1 MVRVI
6 RLERVPASAATIG
19 VLAALV
25 ATMPFL
31 SLLSLLRRLPL
42 LRRLGGLRVLLVC
55 AAALPLPALA
65 QGVDDLRLRVFL
77 DCPSGGCDR
86 NYLVTELP
94 FALWTQDRLDADIHL
109 LITRIGTASGGGEY
123 TYTLLGQ
130 RRFASR
136 VDTLVGFLPPNTTD
150 ELRRREMAR
159 VIKIGL
165 APFALRLPGGERFS
179 VQYTAPANESAA
191 PALSSL
197 KDPWDFWVYRMRAN
211 GGGNAESRSSSYEVN
226 TNVNASRVTEDL
238 KVSFNAGQ
246 QYRDS
251 RFTLSDGSER
261 RFSLRSADASAR
273 IVKSIDDHWSIGTRA
288 GTAFSEFSNT
298 QASASLDLSAEYNWY
313 RWAEA
318 TSRQLVALVAVGGR
332 YNDYFET
339 SIYGRNSEVLPVG
352 LVVVAGESRQ
362 VWGTI
367 DAQARYT
374 RYLHD
379 TKTYSMNF
387 TGRTN
392 FRLSRGLSLELRGD
406 AAKVNDQLYLPR
418 GDATNDEVLTRQRA
432 LATAYRLSGSV
443 GLSFTFGSIYNTV
456 VNPRM
461 DDMDNR

>member
-1 MVRVI
+1 MTL
-6 RLERVPASAATIG
+6 RLR
-19 VLAALV
+19 
-25 ATMPFL
+25 
-31 SLLSLLRRLPL
+31 LL
-42 LRRLGGLRVLLVC
+42 VLLVC
-55 AAALPLPALA
+55 TLALPVSSPA
-65 QGVDDLRLRVFL
+65 QGTADLRLRVFL

-86 NYLVTELP
+86 DYLITELP

-123 TYTLLGQ
+123 TFTFLGQ
-130 RRFASR
+130 RRFATR
-136 VDTLVGFLPPNTTD
+136 VDTLVSFVPPNSSD
-150 ELRRREMAR
+150 ELRRREVAR

-165 APFALRLPGGERFS
+165 APFALRLPGGERFA
-179 VQYTAPANESAA
+179 VQYTAPANAPAA

-197 KDPWDFWVYRMRAN
+197 DDPWDFWVYRLRLN
-211 GGGNAESRSSSYEVN
+211 GGGNAESRSSAYEVN
-226 TNVNASRVTEDL
+226 ANVNASRVTEVW

-261 RFSLRSADASAR
+261 RFFLRSADASAR
-273 IVKSIDDHWSIGTRA
+273 VVRSVTDHWSVGTRA

-298 QASASLDLSAEYNWY
+298 QASGSLDVSAEYNWY
-313 RWAEA
+313 PWSQA
-318 TSRQLVALVAVGGR
+318 TSRQLIALVAVGGR
-332 YNDYFET
+332 YNDYYAT
-339 SIYGRNSEVLPVG
+339 TIYGRDAELRPVARAVL
-352 LVVVAGESRQ
+352 AGESRQ
-362 VWGTI
+362 VWGTV

-379 TKTYSMNF
+379 TRTYSVSF

-418 GDATNDEVLTRQRA
+418 GDATDDQVLTRQRA

-443 GLSFTFGSIYNTV
+443 GLSFTFGSIYNTI

-461 DDMDNR
+461 DDLDNR